1 MKLVRPVFGL
11 AILLLAG
18 TRQAAASPI
27 TYTNEATFIGAAGT
41 LGFESFEALAA
52 TNSVSPAFTAT
63 LAAFTLAGAPQAG
76 VFDELDYAG
85 THAIDGKNY
94 VEVEGGTQQFLTFTF
109 FAPIEAF
116 GLTITDYGDTPHT
129 GPLTF
134 TTNTGV
140 TGTAAIDGPN
150 ANDQFFGLIDTTNP
164 FSTLTLATGVGPFGE
179 PFSVDAV
186 RFSASAPTAVP
197 EPATVFLVGSGI
209 VAVMRK
215 RRRVRG

>member
-1 MKLVRPVFGL
+1 MKLVRPVVGL
-11 AILLLAG
+11 AILLLAV

-94 VEVEGGTQQFLTFTF
+94 VEVEGGTRQFLTFTF

-116 GLTITDYGDTPHT
+116 GRWILAQQRRQPWAQPVELDLRGDDEHRTE
-129 GPLTF
+129 
-134 TTNTGV
+134 
-140 TGTAAIDGPN
+140 
-150 ANDQFFGLIDTTNP
+150 Q
-164 FSTLTLATGVGPFGE
+164 
-179 PFSVDAV
+179 
-186 RFSASAPTAVP
+186 
-197 EPATVFLVGSGI
+197 
-209 VAVMRK
+209 
-215 RRRVRG
+215 